1 MTARRLLLA
10 SGSALLMA
18 PLFQGSAVAAPEKEV
33 ISLTCG
39 TTTHQIVVN
48 GNGDFTPGRDFT
60 STWVFIPHAFG
71 PFTGVIRNAAGEVQE
86 TFTEPAFVQGS
97 GKQPQL
103 PLPNLILP
111 PLPSPPQVPIP
122 VADAHPN
129 WPHAGKLGVWAKL
142 AAALS

>member
-97 GKQPQL
+97 GKQPRDLTCTYSIHFVGDGTDEFL
-103 PLPNLILP
+103 PLGWTFHGSGTVTGQATPRR
-111 PLPSPPQVPIP
+111 
-122 VADAHPN
+122 
-129 WPHAGKLGVWAKL
+129 
-142 AAALS
+142 